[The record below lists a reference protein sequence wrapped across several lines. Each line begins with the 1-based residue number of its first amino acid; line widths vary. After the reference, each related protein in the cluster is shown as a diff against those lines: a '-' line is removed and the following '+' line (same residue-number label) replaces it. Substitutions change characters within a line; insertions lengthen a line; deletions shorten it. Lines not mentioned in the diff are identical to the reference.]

1 MSLEKIVVI
10 SSSDK
15 EDSSQSNSDFVVAL
29 QEKYYTQGV
38 NKIQVK
44 EISLP
49 NVFYNIRG
57 SGTLRNNRLLINEDG
72 IYVPFTIPEG
82 QYVISDLGTPPANDL
97 LTTIENLVNPVVAL
111 NGASVSLDFD
121 AVSQK
126 VIWNWTFGGVPY
138 GFVPKSEGNLM
149 ADVLGI
155 AEGDESQVGNTT
167 QTPSYTPALNGYN
180 MVYVQSKDLGESNGI
195 DGDFGLIPLVESVSL
210 HDSPFGSY
218 AYKQSNDSELA
229 EVRYENPRNL
239 NRINITL
246 RDVEGN
252 KLDIGTNTMTITF
265 KIYLS
270 TN

>member
-15 EDSSQSNSDFVVAL
+15 EETSQSNSDFVVAL

-44 EISLP
+44 EVSVP

-57 SGTLRNNRLLINEDG
+57 SGTLQNNRLIINRDGVLI
-72 IYVPFTIPEG
+72 PLTIPEG

-97 LTTIENLVNPVVAL
+97 LTTLEFYINTAVAPD
-111 NGASVSLDFD
+111 SVSLSFD

-126 VIWNWTFGGVPY
+126 VIWTWTGLTPF
-138 GFVPKSEGNLM
+138 GFVPKSQGNLM

-155 AEGDESQVGNTT
+155 AEGDESQIGLTV
-167 QTPSYTPALNGYN
+167 QTPSYTPALSGLN

-210 HDSPFGSY
+210 HDAPFGSY
-218 AYKQSNDSELA
+218 AYKQSNDSELSEA
-229 EVRYENPRNL
+229 RYDVPRNL